1 MWNLVGFGDKG
12 IPEVH
17 SSEVQDIP
25 CMSKIVLSD
34 LRVPKFGPKYSKW
47 VYGGPRECDGVQGV
61 QVESKGVQKGLRVS
75 K

>member
-1 MWNLVGFGDKG
+1 MWNLVGLGDKG
-12 IPEVH
+12 ILEVH

-47 VYGGPRECDGVQGV
+47 VCGGPRECDGVQG
-61 QVESKGVQKGLRVS
+61 GPGGDWWGLRVY
-75 K
+75 KRV